1 MAPRSVLNYSDEN
14 ALEDVI
20 NRSIEIYLQTDFE
33 LMNDHGVMP
42 MVLGEVWFQLYK
54 ASHLCSCYKIIKF
67 FPPTNTVLRATS
79 LSICGRIDN
88 PLVS

>member
-54 ASHLCSCYKIIKF
+54 ASHLCSCYKIIM
-67 FPPTNTVLRATS
+67 
-79 LSICGRIDN
+79 
-88 PLVS
+88 